1 MPGKGLTH
9 GPLQNKKQTAVT
21 TARSSGIPC
30 AMVLRLIARS
40 LPGDRAFLPL
50 ARKIIALRT

>member
-1 MPGKGLTH
+1 MPGEGLTR
-9 GPLQNKKQTAVT
+9 GPLQNKKLTAVT
-21 TARSSGIPC
+21 TARHPAYPAQWFYGLSR
-30 AMVLRLIARS
+30 A

>member
-1 MPGKGLTH
+1 MPGEGLTR

-21 TARSSGIPC
+21 TQIIRHS
-30 AMVLRLIARS
+30 LRNGFYGLSRA